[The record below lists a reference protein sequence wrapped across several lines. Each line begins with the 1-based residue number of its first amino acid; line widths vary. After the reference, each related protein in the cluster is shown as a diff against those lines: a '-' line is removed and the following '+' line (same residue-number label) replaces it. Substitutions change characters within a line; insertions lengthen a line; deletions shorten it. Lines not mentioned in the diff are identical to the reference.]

1 MFHLSRLQRG
11 NILFSSF
18 SGKSEVEIQSST
30 LERLLEALDVRHLA
44 GWYHPAMRLQE
55 HLNVVQG
62 GNAELRSQIKLLR
75 YFFML
80 KLHIIAIRFSSKISR
95 RK

>member
-1 MFHLSRLQRG
+1 
-11 NILFSSF
+11 
-18 SGKSEVEIQSST
+18 VEIQSST

-62 GNAELRSQIKLLR
+62 SNAELRSQLKTLR
-75 YFFML
+75 YFSNLNCYQSSTTIFS
-80 KLHIIAIRFSSKISR
+80 IINNDIIDIFYYLYYNL
-95 RK
+95 

>member
-1 MFHLSRLQRG
+1 MIFLC
-11 NILFSSF
+11 IL
-18 SGKSEVEIQSST
+18 GKSEVEIQSNT

-62 GNAELRSQIKLLR
+62 SNTELRSQLRLMR
-75 YFFML
+75 YFIKFMECYVNTQ
-80 KLHIIAIRFSSKISR
+80 HILSNYICCYFYYN
-95 RK
+95 

>member
-1 MFHLSRLQRG
+1 MCVL
-11 NILFSSF
+11 
-18 SGKSEVEIQSST
+18 GKSEVEIQSST

-62 GNAELRSQIKLLR
+62 SNTELRSQLRLLR
-75 YFFML
+75 YFIKFIECYMNTA
-80 KLHIIAIRFSSKISR
+80 HIRQLNNYLLLFL
-95 RK
+95 

>member
-1 MFHLSRLQRG
+1 LLRKEA
-11 NILFSSF
+11 NIPIFFIL
-18 SGKSEVEIQSST
+18 GKSEVEIQSST

-62 GNAELRSQIKLLR
+62 SNTELRSQLKSLR
-75 YFFML
+75 YVSNL
-80 KLHIIAIRFSSKISR
+80 L
-95 RK
+95 

>member
-1 MFHLSRLQRG
+1 M
-11 NILFSSF
+11 
-18 SGKSEVEIQSST
+18 EIQSST

-62 GNAELRSQIKLLR
+62 SNAELRSQLKLLR
-75 YFFML
+75 YFIKFIFKML
-80 KLHIIAIRFSSKISR
+80 SYYRVTNN
-95 RK
+95 

>member
-1 MFHLSRLQRG
+1 M
-11 NILFSSF
+11 
-18 SGKSEVEIQSST
+18 EIQSGT

-62 GNAELRSQIKLLR
+62 SNAELRSQLKLLR
-75 YFFML
+75 YFEFVIKVVL
-80 KLHIIAIRFSSKISR
+80 LLSIINDEKVDISLL
-95 RK
+95 

>member
-1 MFHLSRLQRG
+1 MIFVYLVL
-11 NILFSSF
+11 
-18 SGKSEVEIQSST
+18 GKSEVEIQSST

-62 GNAELRSQIKLLR
+62 SNAELRSQLKSLR
-75 YFFML
+75 YFSNLLL
-80 KLHIIAIRFSSKISR
+80 K
-95 RK
+95 

>member
-1 MFHLSRLQRG
+1 M
-11 NILFSSF
+11 
-18 SGKSEVEIQSST
+18 EIQSST

-62 GNAELRSQIKLLR
+62 SNSELRGQLKQLR
-75 YFFML
+75 YFRRNVAISSVVLSRSNNFILQNL
-80 KLHIIAIRFSSKISR
+80 KK
-95 RK
+95 KKT